1 MKCRFTQCHQEGIS
15 CRTEITKVVT
25 SSHFFWMNLAGKVL
39 NILFYHLGH
48 LYVSDIYLGVVRLV
62 IVVLCQFSV
71 LWYLH
76 INSLFDLMNLM
87 RDITKRMSKCSQKK
101 TLTMRMNIYLLSS
114 LKSLNGALHISSEG
128 KISIKKPS
136 TVHILVMVNLVS
148 SFACHLASASV
159 VKTSHSE
166 EIMLFT

>member
-76 INSLFDLMNLM
+76 ISSLFDLMNLM
-87 RDITKRMSKCSQKK
+87 RGITKRMSKCSQK
-101 TLTMRMNIYLLSS
+101 
-114 LKSLNGALHISSEG
+114 KSLNGALHISSEG